1 MSDMLDK
8 SDKFEIHIH
17 IGFAKINKR
26 MGGEQIARSVS
37 KLNKVSVVFFWLV
50 FLHLNKNSFAPFLIF
65 FFHIIKIIKNWRA
78 FCSLFLYS
86 IGILRLSAGVLL
98 YSK

>member
-1 MSDMLDK
+1 MSDM
-8 SDKFEIHIH
+8 SDKFEIYIR
-17 IGFAKINKR
+17 IGFAKINKQIR
-26 MGGEQIARSVS
+26 RRRIARSVS
-37 KLNKVSVVFFWLV
+37 KFNKVYVVFFWLV
-50 FLHLNKNSFAPFLIF
+50 FLHLNKNSEVPFLIF
-65 FFHIIKIIKNWRA
+65 FFHIIKIRKNWRA